1 VADATRALPFGPRLE
16 ALIVEYRDGQSLEAM
31 LARDADQIA
40 LILELKNLKDIGY
53 EPPNDWLPHVLTRLQ
68 TETGKALAAAVMA
81 TRRDS
86 WWWEAAVSTH
96 RG

>member
-1 VADATRALPFGPRLE
+1 
-16 ALIVEYRDGQSLEAM
+16 M

-40 LILELKNLKDIGY
+40 LILELKDLKDIGY

-86 WWWEAAVSTH
+86 WWWEAAASTH